1 MSEAPKVISIKD
13 VLNSCAKRL
22 GLIQANVDQF
32 ETVILPIR
40 EVQQNLRALANAVW
54 ESGDPVET
62 MPEDFKHQLE
72 AMKETPV
79 PAKES
84 PME

>member
-1 MSEAPKVISIKD
+1 MSEASKVISIKD
-13 VLNSCAKRL
+13 VLNSCAMQL
-22 GLIQANVDQF
+22 GRIQANVDQF

-54 ESGDPVET
+54 ESGDPVEA
-62 MPEDFKHQLE
+62 MPEDFKRQLE
-72 AMKETPV
+72 TMKETPV

-84 PME
+84 LTE